1 MIWIASRIK
10 AIEISN
16 QWQACTL
23 DLPFSLLKEITWIFW
38 HEESNPIHKYILV
51 VLVHLLVSDR
61 RNIGERKPFVSII
74 CNPGIVKARHKQKSS
89 KNWESNS
96 WHRRK
101 QCSKLRTISKAP
113 LLLPHLE
120 LTLVWVLSTN
130 LAPLTK
136 DLASTRLWQKH
147 QKNLD
152 CLLLSQPI
160 VKTIQSW
167 EKTTESCRAREE
179 RRGRGKKKKESFY
192 RGPYLPRPCYKSWWS
207 RKLNQALQ
215 VTTKQ

>member
-61 RNIGERKPFVSII
+61 RNIGERKPFVTFVSII

-113 LLLPHLE
+113 LLLPHLA
-120 LTLVWVLSTN
+120 LTLVLVPFL
-130 LAPLTK
+130 LT
-136 DLASTRLWQKH
+136 
-147 QKNLD
+147 
-152 CLLLSQPI
+152 
-160 VKTIQSW
+160 
-167 EKTTESCRAREE
+167 
-179 RRGRGKKKKESFY
+179 
-192 RGPYLPRPCYKSWWS
+192 
-207 RKLNQALQ
+207 
-215 VTTKQ
+215 